1 MLALDCMHG
10 MNCVENRGVGMDLWI
25 ESPDKL
31 GTKQFAVP
39 ETATADVTLR
49 RVRGAPP
56 APGRRY
62 NWAFGTQKGSVAC
75 GPDGLL
81 TIPGLELSRA
91 RRRLVVRPL

>member
-56 APGRRY
+56 
-62 NWAFGTQKGSVAC
+62 
-75 GPDGLL
+75 
-81 TIPGLELSRA
+81 
-91 RRRLVVRPL
+91 VRGNRESGFASCYVC

>member
-1 MLALDCMHG
+1 M
-10 MNCVENRGVGMDLWI
+10 
-25 ESPDKL
+25 
-31 GTKQFAVP
+31 
-39 ETATADVTLR
+39 TLR
-49 RVRGAPP
+49 RVRVARP

-81 TIPGLELSRA
+81 TIPGLKLSRA